1 MENKEMF
8 SVIDIDIK
16 YVRKRP
22 DVEFQIRSSQ
32 DAYDVIKKYFDDFVD
47 HHEESYAMIL
57 DRSNKVINIQH
68 LGKGSNK
75 GTVVDENTLYQAA
88 ILCNGTGVILFHN
101 HPSGNKEA
109 SKNDLDLTKKIVKS
123 LKILNKDLLD
133 HIIVTHDG
141 YYSMADDDLI

>member
-1 MENKEMF
+1 MKDREMF

-22 DVEFQIRSSQ
+22 DVEFQIKSSKG
-32 DAYDVIKKYFDDFVD
+32 AYNVIKKYFDDFVD

-75 GTVVDENTLYQAA
+75 GIVVDENTLYQAA
-88 ILCNGTGVILFHN
+88 ILCNGTSVILFHN

-109 SKNDLDLTKKIVKS
+109 SKNDLKLTKNIVKG
-123 LKILNKDLLD
+123 LKIFNKELLD

-141 YYSMADDDLI
+141 YYSMADNGLM